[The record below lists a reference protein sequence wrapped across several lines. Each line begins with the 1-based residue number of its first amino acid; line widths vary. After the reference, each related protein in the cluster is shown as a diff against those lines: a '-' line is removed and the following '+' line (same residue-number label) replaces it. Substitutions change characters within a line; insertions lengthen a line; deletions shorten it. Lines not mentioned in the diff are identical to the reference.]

1 MMDIPKEIEDL
12 LHECNVY
19 VNKDTVAVIQVL
31 PRNKDVYNVYIYT
44 VNGATI
50 SCVLSKQE
58 RLALITAEPIVNNR

>member
-12 LHECNVY
+12 LHECNIY

-31 PRNKDVYNVYIYT
+31 PRNKDVYDVYIYT

-50 SCVLSKQE
+50 SCILSKQE
-58 RLALITAEPIVNNR
+58 RLALITAESAVNNR